1 MRRFLLLIIVAISI
15 LYPNAFSQ
23 PKLESSGQKFDF
35 GLTTQNSTII
45 YSFWLKSTGT
55 DTVKISDIKTGC
67 SCAVS
72 LLESDKIAPGDSAQ
86 LTISWNTEHA
96 TGPIKRFPRIYS
108 NGSAKPLSISLKANV
123 LLSLDSAFAG
133 SIWPFK
139 FEMSRIRDMSIDS
152 LEFRIINATDQV
164 FYPEIVS
171 ELPVECI
178 IFLPETVP
186 AKGSAYGYAKL
197 LPEFADKE
205 FKSSFTVDFKFG
217 KGNYLTIPIRRKF
230 YGSKSD

>member
-1 MRRFLLLIIVAISI
+1 MSRFPLLIIAVISI
-15 LYPNAFSQ
+15 LCPNTLSQ

-35 GLTTQNSTII
+35 GLTTQNSII
-45 YSFWLKSTGT
+45 VYSFWLKSTGI
-55 DTVKISDIKTGC
+55 DTVKISNIKAGRNCT
-67 SCAVS
+67 VS
-72 LLESDKIAPGDSAQ
+72 TLESDKIAPGDSTR
-86 LTISWNTEHA
+86 LTIFMNTEQT
-96 TGPIKRFPRIYS
+96 TGPIRRFPKFYS
-108 NGSAKPLSISLKANV
+108 NGSVKPLTISLQANV

-186 AKGSAYGYAKL
+186 ANGSAYGYAKL
-197 LPEFADKE
+197 LTEFVDKE

-217 KGNYLTIPIRRKF
+217 RGNYLTIPIRRKF